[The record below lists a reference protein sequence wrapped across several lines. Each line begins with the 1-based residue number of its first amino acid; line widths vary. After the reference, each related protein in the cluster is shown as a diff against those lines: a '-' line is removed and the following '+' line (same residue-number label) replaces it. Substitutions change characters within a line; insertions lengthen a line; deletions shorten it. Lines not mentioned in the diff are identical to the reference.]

1 MSCYKCLLWLHFR
14 MSPVYSAP
22 FRMYKKTHQL
32 VSGTATAACSILM
45 HCKWVDETGASVLQK
60 ARLFYLNDFLPIIT
74 WCIFRDSG
82 KMVTRETDMAKD
94 RAVGVTICVSLPAH
108 CSSSKAAQVYVPAPH
123 YRVLQSD
130 WKFFSSKISPVS
142 PLIIL
147 FPLFPLWFLF
157 YLKIILFS
165 NHLCYTSLKSR

>member
-1 MSCYKCLLWLHFR
+1 MSCYRCLLWLHFR

-22 FRMYKKTHQL
+22 FRMYKKPTSLCLAQPL
-32 VSGTATAACSILM
+32 LRAASSCTVSGWMRQELLSYR
-45 HCKWVDETGASVLQK
+45 KQD
-60 ARLFYLNDFLPIIT
+60 FYLNDFLPIIT